1 MPRRVV
7 TRQSGSS
14 GGRRGEGGPPAWATR
29 APPEPQ
35 VAHYRTVLDQ
45 IDHGVCF
52 FGGDRRLILSN
63 RRYERIYG
71 LAADSVRPGMTLAEI
86 VEMRLSRG
94 ECPWA
99 TQQEHRAW
107 RDKLNCG
114 AEAQTFTV
122 GLRNG
127 RTIRVHNQPTP
138 DGGWVA
144 VHEEVTERV
153 RLEGQLQSTLASLL
167 EEQARRAK
175 AEERIAYLAS
185 HDALTCLPNRPA
197 LGERLASIFQRSA
210 AAAEE
215 FAVLCFDLDHFQGI
229 NEFLG
234 QSVGDSL
241 LRAVVLRLQA
251 VAGGAF
257 LARTGGD
264 EFTLLS
270 EGGQQPSAAKSIAKR
285 LQEALVED
293 FVIDG
298 QRMRVGLS
306 IGIAVYPADGGD
318 EVTLLGNADAALN
331 RAKAE
336 GGGSLQFFE
345 ADMDARQRE
354 RATVRRELY
363 SVLKQGDLVLHY
375 QPMARIA
382 GDVFGFEALV
392 RWRHPTRG
400 LLLPQTFIALAE
412 EIGMIC
418 DLGEWVL
425 REACREAASWKRP
438 LQMAV
443 NVSPLQFVNPF
454 SLPDLVRAV
463 LSETGLHPGRLELEI
478 TEGVVIGDPARARS
492 VLSEL
497 KTLGLKIAMDDFGT
511 GYSSLS
517 ALQSFP
523 FDKIKIDR
531 EFISNLGKNG
541 HSAAIVRA
549 AIGLGRNLQMPVIA
563 EGVETEE
570 QRAFLSAEGCEEIQ
584 GYLVGRPLPIHDY
597 ADVIA

>member
-1 MPRRVV
+1 M
-7 TRQSGSS
+7 
-14 GGRRGEGGPPAWATR
+14 
-29 APPEPQ
+29 
-35 VAHYRTVLDQ
+35 
-45 IDHGVCF
+45 
-52 FGGDRRLILSN
+52 
-63 RRYERIYG
+63 
-71 LAADSVRPGMTLAEI
+71 
-86 VEMRLSRG
+86 
-94 ECPWA
+94 
-99 TQQEHRAW
+99 
-107 RDKLNCG
+107 
-114 AEAQTFTV
+114 
-122 GLRNG
+122 
-127 RTIRVHNQPTP
+127 HNQPTP

-144 VHEEVTERV
+144 AHEEVTERV
-153 RLEGQLQSTLASLL
+153 RLEDQLEAARASLL
-167 EEQARRAK
+167 EEKARRAK

-185 HDALTCLPNRPA
+185 HDALTRLPNRTA
-197 LGERLASIFQRSA
+197 LKERLASIFKTA
-210 AAAEE
+210 AASAEE
-215 FAVLCFDLDHFQGI
+215 FAVLCFDLDHFQGV

-234 QSVGDSL
+234 QSIGDSL
-241 LRAVVLRLQA
+241 LRAVVGRLQA
-251 VAGGAF
+251 AAGGAF
-257 LARTGGD
+257 LARAGGD
-264 EFTLLS
+264 EFILLS
-270 EGGQQPSAAKSIAKR
+270 EGGQQPLAAKSLAKR
-285 LQEALVED
+285 LQKALVRD
-293 FVIDG
+293 FAIDG
-298 QRMRVGLS
+298 QRMRVGVS
-306 IGIAVYPADGGD
+306 IGVAVYPVDGAD
-318 EVTLLGNADAALN
+318 EIALLGAADAALN

-336 GGGSLQFFE
+336 GGGSFQFFE
-345 ADMDARQRE
+345 ADMDAPRRE

-382 GDVFGFEALV
+382 GEVFGFEALV

-412 EIGMIC
+412 EIGLIC

-478 TEGVVIGDPARARS
+478 TEGVVIGDPARARL

-570 QRAFLSAEGCEEIQ
+570 QRAFLSAEGCDEIQ

>member
-1 MPRRVV
+1 
-7 TRQSGSS
+7 
-14 GGRRGEGGPPAWATR
+14 
-29 APPEPQ
+29 
-35 VAHYRTVLDQ
+35 
-45 IDHGVCF
+45 
-52 FGGDRRLILSN
+52 
-63 RRYERIYG
+63 
-71 LAADSVRPGMTLAEI
+71 
-86 VEMRLSRG
+86 
-94 ECPWA
+94 
-99 TQQEHRAW
+99 
-107 RDKLNCG
+107 
-114 AEAQTFTV
+114 
-122 GLRNG
+122 
-127 RTIRVHNQPTP
+127 
-138 DGGWVA
+138 
-144 VHEEVTERV
+144 
-153 RLEGQLQSTLASLL
+153 
-167 EEQARRAK
+167 
-175 AEERIAYLAS
+175 
-185 HDALTCLPNRPA
+185 
-197 LGERLASIFQRSA
+197 
-210 AAAEE
+210 
-215 FAVLCFDLDHFQGI
+215 
-229 NEFLG
+229 
-234 QSVGDSL
+234 
-241 LRAVVLRLQA
+241 
-251 VAGGAF
+251 
-257 LARTGGD
+257 
-264 EFTLLS
+264 
-270 EGGQQPSAAKSIAKR
+270 
-285 LQEALVED
+285 
-293 FVIDG
+293 
-298 QRMRVGLS
+298 MRVGSS
-306 IGIAVYPADGGD
+306 IGIAVYPADGAD
-318 EVTLLGNADAALN
+318 EITLLGNADAALN

>member
-1 MPRRVV
+1 V
-7 TRQSGSS
+7 
-14 GGRRGEGGPPAWATR
+14 
-29 APPEPQ
+29 
-35 VAHYRTVLDQ
+35 
-45 IDHGVCF
+45 
-52 FGGDRRLILSN
+52 
-63 RRYERIYG
+63 
-71 LAADSVRPGMTLAEI
+71 
-86 VEMRLSRG
+86 
-94 ECPWA
+94 
-99 TQQEHRAW
+99 
-107 RDKLNCG
+107 
-114 AEAQTFTV
+114 
-122 GLRNG
+122 
-127 RTIRVHNQPTP
+127 
-138 DGGWVA
+138 
-144 VHEEVTERV
+144 
-153 RLEGQLQSTLASLL
+153 
-167 EEQARRAK
+167 
-175 AEERIAYLAS
+175 
-185 HDALTCLPNRPA
+185 
-197 LGERLASIFQRSA
+197 
-210 AAAEE
+210 AEE

-229 NEFLG
+229 NEFFG

-241 LRAVVLRLQA
+241 LRAVVSRLQA
-251 VAGGAF
+251 ASGGAF

-270 EGGQQPSAAKSIAKR
+270 EGGRQPLAAKSMAKR
-285 LQEALVED
+285 LQEALLED

-298 QRMRVGLS
+298 QRMRVGSS
-306 IGIAVYPADGGD
+306 IGVAVYPADGAD
-318 EVTLLGNADAALN
+318 EITLLGNADAALS

-336 GGGSLQFFE
+336 GGGSCQFFE

-412 EIGMIC
+412 EIGIIC

-478 TEGVVIGDPARARS
+478 TEGVVIGDPARARM

-523 FDKIKIDR
+523 FDKFKIDR

-584 GYLVGRPLPIHDY
+584 GYLIGRPLPIHDY

>member
-7 TRQSGSS
+7 IRKSGSS
-14 GGRRGEGGPPAWATR
+14 GGRRGVETR
-29 APPEPQ
+29 ARAIQAPSEAQ
-35 VAHYRTVLDQ
+35 VAHYRSVLDQ
-45 IDHGVCF
+45 IGQGVCF

-63 RRYERIYG
+63 RRYEGIYG

-86 VEMRLSRG
+86 VAMRFTRG
-94 ECPWA
+94 ECPWV
-99 TQQEHRAW
+99 TR
-107 RDKLNCG
+107 RDYRTWCDKVSCG
-114 AEAQTFTV
+114 SELPTFTV
-122 GLRNG
+122 KLRNG
-127 RTIRVHNQPTP
+127 RLIRVHNQPTP

-144 VHEEVTERV
+144 AHEEVTERV
-153 RLEGQLQSTLASLL
+153 RLEDQLEAARASLL
-167 EEQARRAK
+167 EEKARRAK

-185 HDALTCLPNRPA
+185 HDALTRLPNRTA
-197 LGERLASIFQRSA
+197 LKERLASIFKTA
-210 AAAEE
+210 AASAEE
-215 FAVLCFDLDHFQGI
+215 FAVLCFDLDHFQGV

-234 QSVGDSL
+234 QSIGDSL
-241 LRAVVLRLQA
+241 LRAVVGRLQA
-251 VAGGAF
+251 AAGGAF
-257 LARTGGD
+257 LARAGGD
-264 EFTLLS
+264 EFILLS
-270 EGGQQPSAAKSIAKR
+270 EGGQQPLAAKSLAKR
-285 LQEALVED
+285 LQKALVRD
-293 FVIDG
+293 FAIDG
-298 QRMRVGLS
+298 QRMRVGVS
-306 IGIAVYPADGGD
+306 IGVAVYPVDGAD
-318 EVTLLGNADAALN
+318 EIALLGAADAALN

-336 GGGSLQFFE
+336 GGGSFQFFE
-345 ADMDARQRE
+345 ADMDAPRRE

-382 GDVFGFEALV
+382 GEVFGFEALV

-412 EIGMIC
+412 EIGLIC

-478 TEGVVIGDPARARS
+478 TEGVVIGDPARARL

-511 GYSSLS
+511 GYFSLG
-517 ALQSFP
+517 
-523 FDKIKIDR
+523 R
-531 EFISNLGKNG
+531 
-541 HSAAIVRA
+541 AAIVPVRQDQDRSRVHIESRQERTFGRHRA
-549 AIGLGRNLQMPVIA
+549 RSHRP
-563 EGVETEE
+563 
-570 QRAFLSAEGCEEIQ
+570 RAQPSNAGHRR
-584 GYLVGRPLPIHDY
+584 GGGDRGAARVSVGRRMR
-597 ADVIA
+597 